1 MILDIRCHYCSCG
14 HDGIIHGG
22 MLGTLLDEH
31 LAYVV
36 SKNGRSESF
45 RLLGALLTHIL
56 TRLN

>member
-1 MILDIRCHYCSCG
+1 MILDIRYHYRSCG

-36 SKNGRSESF
+36 SKMGELNRFAYSE
-45 RLLGALLTHIL
+45 LY
-56 TRLN
+56 